1 VADAGLTTAPTRAA
15 DTDGEQPRPGLRGSW
30 SALSWWGRALAVFAA
45 SRLVTTLLY
54 LWVGTQGTTASRAG
68 PHPDLVTLATAWDG
82 QWYWY
87 VAVHGY
93 PAVLPLTASGAVD
106 TNQWAFLPLYPYL
119 VKALSLGVTAAW
131 PPVAVLVSLAAG
143 FVAAVLLSL
152 LLRPRIGAGR
162 ADFAVALFAFSPLAF
177 VLQAAYAE
185 SLGLALLLGALCLVD
200 RHRYAAAIPVTV
212 ALAFTRPDA
221 LPLALAIGLHL
232 LVRIRG
238 ARAGRDPLPRSE
250 LVAGVVLTAVTLVAG
265 LAWTWIA
272 AAATGVPDAYL
283 RTEAAWRALWM
294 GDSAFA
300 LFTPWWFAAHFW
312 TERAVG
318 SAGADIVAV
327 LLLVVVVGGFV
338 ALLLSPAARLLG
350 ALNRLWAASYALYL
364 LAVFFPQSSLF
375 RLLMPMAPLTG
386 ALVPRRTAARAALLV
401 ACTAMQALWLW
412 CTYGPFQVYWSV
424 P

>member
-1 VADAGLTTAPTRAA
+1 MTTVAPARAA
-15 DTDGEQPRPGLRGSW
+15 TAGGRRASGGPWARTP
-30 SALSWWGRALAVFAA
+30 WWGRALAIFAA
-45 SRLVTTLLY
+45 SRVVTTVLY
-54 LWVGTQGTTASRAG
+54 LWVATQGTSASRAG
-68 PHPDLVTLATAWDG
+68 PHPDLVTLASAWDG

-93 PAVLPLTASGAVD
+93 PAVLPVTTSGAVD

-119 VKALSLGVTAAW
+119 VKLLSLGVTAAW

-152 LLRPRIGAGR
+152 LLRPRIGPGR
-162 ADFAVALFAFSPLAF
+162 ADFAVSLFAFSPLAF

-185 SLGLALLLGALCLVD
+185 SLGLALLLGALCLVE
-200 RHRYAAAIPVTV
+200 RHRYGSAVPVVV

-221 LPLALAIGLHL
+221 LPFALAVGAHL
-232 LVRIRG
+232 LLRIRA
-238 ARAGRDPLPRSE
+238 ARAGSAVLPRPE
-250 LVAGVVLTAVTLVAG
+250 LVGGVVLTAVSVVAG
-265 LAWTWIA
+265 FAWTWIA

-294 GDSAFA
+294 GDVSFSIA
-300 LFTPWWFAAHFW
+300 TPWFFAAHFW
-312 TERAVG
+312 AALLVGEPLAGAVG
-318 SAGADIVAV
+318 AV
-327 LLLVVVVGGFV
+327 LLV
-338 ALLLSPAARLLG
+338 LLLGGVAVFLLTPAVRRLGPLI
-350 ALNRLWAASYALYL
+350 RLWAASYLLYL

-375 RLLMPMAPLTG
+375 RLLMPLAPLSG
-386 ALVPRRTAARAALLV
+386 AVVPRRWPARAVLLLTCIAL
-401 ACTAMQALWLW
+401 QGLWLW